1 MLRENRKAMN
11 KPFFGTDGIRGK
23 VGVEPITPT
32 TIVHL
37 GWALG
42 TVIKKRYGKGSVL
55 VGKDTRVS
63 GYLLESAM
71 EAGLSSA
78 GMDVTMLGPL
88 PTPAIAYLTQTAR
101 ANAGVVISASHN
113 NYADNG
119 IKFFSSKGSK
129 ISDQIQEEIEALM
142 TEPLQVVTSQELGK
156 AYRMDDAV
164 GRYVEFCKGTI
175 PRRMDFKGL
184 KVALD
189 CSNGAAYQSA
199 PAVFHELGA
208 DIHVI
213 NNKPNGFNINHEC
226 GSTHTD
232 GLRDAVLQHQC
243 DVGIAFDGDADRV
256 LMVDRHG
263 EVVDGDQLLFV
274 IANSLHKQGRLKG
287 GVVGTLMSNFGMEKA
302 LQERSIPF
310 VRAKVGDRYVMQELK
325 ARDWVLGGESSG
337 HIICLDKT
345 TTGDG
350 LVSALQ
356 VLSQMQFM
364 DQPLHELA
372 GKMEMYPQKMT
383 NVRLPEGV
391 NAAQVCELDAV
402 ISAVNEAEQLLADSG
417 RVLLRASGT
426 EPVIRVMVEG
436 YQRSQVE
443 QCCDAISA
451 VVQQQLG

>member
-1 MLRENRKAMN
+1 MSKR
-11 KPFFGTDGIRGK
+11 FFGTDGIRGK
-23 VGVEPITPT
+23 VGIEPITPT

-42 TVIKKRYGKGSVL
+42 TVIKRRYGKGSVL

-113 NYADNG
+113 SYEDNG
-119 IKFFSSKGSK
+119 IKFFSAKGAK
-129 ISDQIQEEIEALM
+129 ISDEIQHEIEALM
-142 TEPLQVVTSQELGK
+142 QQPLEVVSSEELGK

-164 GRYVEFCKGTI
+164 GRYVEFCKATI

-189 CSNGAAYQSA
+189 CANGAAYQSA

-213 NNKPNGFNINHEC
+213 NNKPNGFNINLDC
-226 GSTHTD
+226 GSTHIE
-232 GLRDAVLQHQC
+232 GLCQAVLAEKC

-256 LMVDRHG
+256 LMVDQHG
-263 EVVDGDQLLFV
+263 HVVDGDQLLFI
-274 IANSLHKQGRLKG
+274 IANSLHKLGRLKG

-302 LQERSIPF
+302 LQEREIPF
-310 VRAKVGDRYVMQELK
+310 VRAKVGDRYVMQELQ
-325 ARDWVLGGESSG
+325 ARDWVIGGESSG

-364 DQPLHELA
+364 EQPLHELA
-372 GKMEMYPQKMT
+372 SQMEMYPQEMI
-383 NVRLPEGV
+383 NVSLPV
-391 NAAQVCELDAV
+391 DTKASDVCQLDAV
-402 ISAVNEAEQLLADSG
+402 KQAVQRAETELAGTG
-417 RVLLRASGT
+417 RVLLRPSGT

-436 YQRSQVE
+436 QDQILVE
-443 QCCDAISA
+443 RCCEAISEA
-451 VVQQQLG
+451 VNQQLRS

>member
-1 MLRENRKAMN
+1 MTNS
-11 KPFFGTDGIRGK
+11 FFGTDGIRGP
-23 VGVEPITPT
+23 VGVEPITPS

-42 TVIKKRYGKGSVL
+42 TVIKKHYGVGSVL
-55 VGKDTRVS
+55 IGKDTRVS
-63 GYLLESAM
+63 GYLLESSM

-119 IKFFSSKGSK
+119 IKFFAPDGSK
-129 ISDQIQEEIEALM
+129 ISDQIQDEIEALM
-142 TEPLQVVTSQELGK
+142 HQPIQVVESRALGK
-156 AYRMDDAV
+156 AHRMDDAV

-175 PRRMDFKGL
+175 PRRMNFKGL

-189 CSNGAAYQSA
+189 CANGAAYQTS
-199 PAVFHELGA
+199 PAAFHELGA
-208 DIHVI
+208 EVHVI
-213 NNKPNGFNINHEC
+213 NNKPDGFNINNEC
-226 GSTHTD
+226 GSTYIK
-232 GLRDAVLQHQC
+232 GLQQTVVEHKC

-263 EVVDGDQLLFV
+263 QLVDGDQLLFV
-274 IANSLHKQGRLKG
+274 IADSLKKQNRLKG
-287 GVVGTLMSNFGMEKA
+287 GVVGTLMSNFGMQKA
-302 LQERSIPF
+302 LESLDIPF

-325 ARDWVLGGESSG
+325 KRDWTLGGESSG

-350 LVSALQ
+350 LISALQ
-356 VLSQMQFM
+356 VLVQMQFM
-364 DQPLHELA
+364 DKPLDELA
-372 GKMEMYPQKMT
+372 AQMSMYPQTMI
-383 NVRLPEGV
+383 NVRLPEGT
-391 NAAQVCELDAV
+391 NAAEVCTMASVNDAV
-402 ISAVNEAEQLLADSG
+402 RETEVKLAETG
-417 RVLLRASGT
+417 RVLLRPSGT

-436 YQRSQVE
+436 QDEQLVSKCCQELASFVE
-443 QCCDAISA
+443 N
-451 VVQQQLG
+451 QL

>member
-1 MLRENRKAMN
+1 MTKA
-11 KPFFGTDGIRGK
+11 FFGTDGIRGA
-23 VGVEPITPT
+23 VGTEPITPQT
-32 TIVHL
+32 MVHL

-42 TVIKKRYGKGSVL
+42 TVIKKYYGKGSVL

-63 GYLLESAM
+63 GYLLESSM

-78 GMDVTMLGPL
+78 GMDVVMLGPL

-113 NYADNG
+113 HYSDNG
-119 IKFFSSKGSK
+119 IKFFSPQGTK
-129 ISDQIQEEIEALM
+129 ISDEVQNEIEALM
-142 TEPLQVVTSQELGK
+142 AEPMTVVASEQLGK

-175 PRRMDFKGL
+175 PRRMDFRGM

-189 CSNGAAYQSA
+189 CANGAAYQSA

-208 DIHVI
+208 DIEVI
-213 NNKPNGFNINHEC
+213 NNAPDGFNINNNC
-226 GSTHTD
+226 GSTHIE
-232 GLRDAVLQHQC
+232 GLQKLVLEKEC

-256 LMVDRHG
+256 LMVDANG
-263 EVVDGDQLLFV
+263 QIVDGDQLIFIL
-274 IANSLHKQGRLKG
+274 ANSQKEQGRLKG

-302 LQERSIPF
+302 LADREIPF
-310 VRAKVGDRYVMQELK
+310 VRAKVGDRYVMQELIE
-325 ARDWVLGGESSG
+325 RDWVVGGESSG

-356 VLSQMQFM
+356 VLTQMKFM
-364 DQPLHELA
+364 EKPLHELA
-372 GKMEMYPQKMT
+372 AEMPMYPQTMI
-383 NVRLPEGV
+383 NVRLTEGTDT
-391 NAAQVCELDAV
+391 AALMKAAAVTKVLSEVEGELGDT
-402 ISAVNEAEQLLADSG
+402 G
-417 RVLLRASGT
+417 RVLLRPSGT

-436 YQRSQVE
+436 QDDALVNT
-443 QCCDAISA
+443 CCERISE
-451 VVQQQLG
+451 VVRQQI

>member
-1 MLRENRKAMN
+1 MTNA
-11 KPFFGTDGIRGK
+11 FFGTDGIRGA
-23 VGVEPITPT
+23 VGVEPITPK

-42 TVIKKRYGKGSVL
+42 TVVKRHYGKGSVL

-63 GYLLESAM
+63 GYILESAM

-113 NYADNG
+113 HYSDNG
-119 IKFFSSKGSK
+119 IKFFSPDGAK
-129 ISDQIQEEIEALM
+129 ISDQIQTEIEMLM
-142 TEPLQVVTSQELGK
+142 SETMTVVEAKELGK
-156 AYRMDDAV
+156 AHRMDDAV

-175 PRRMDFKGL
+175 PRRMNFKGL

-189 CSNGAAYQSA
+189 CANGAAYQSA
-199 PAVFHELGA
+199 PAAFHELGA

-213 NNKPNGFNINHEC
+213 NNQPNGFNINNNC
-226 GSTHTD
+226 GSTHIQ
-232 GLRDAVLQHQC
+232 GLQELVLKENC

-263 EVVDGDQLLFV
+263 DVVDGDQLLFV
-274 IANSLHKQGRLKG
+274 IADSLRKQKRLKG

-302 LQERSIPF
+302 LEERGVPF
-310 VRAKVGDRYVMQELK
+310 VRANVGDRYVMQELK
-325 ARDWVLGGESSG
+325 ARDWVIGGESSG

-356 VLSQMQFM
+356 VLTQMQFM
-364 DQPLHELA
+364 HKTLDELA
-372 GKMEMYPQKMT
+372 SEMQMYPQTMI
-383 NVRLPEGV
+383 NVRLPLGTD
-391 NAAQVCELDAV
+391 AAALCESVEVAQALDA
-402 ISAVNEAEQLLADSG
+402 ARLKLADSG
-417 RVLLRASGT
+417 RVLLRPSGT

-436 YQRSQVE
+436 SDEALVQLVCENVSQVVSE
-443 QCCDAISA
+443 Q
-451 VVQQQLG
+451 L

>member
-1 MLRENRKAMN
+1 MSSSVK
-11 KPFFGTDGIRGK
+11 KKFFGTDGIRGA
-23 VGVEPITPT
+23 VGIEPITPS

-42 TVIKKRYGKGSVL
+42 TVVKKHYGKGSVL

-63 GYLLESAM
+63 GYLLESSM

-113 NYADNG
+113 NYGDNG
-119 IKFFSSKGSK
+119 IKFFSPNGKK
-129 ISDQIQEEIEALM
+129 ISDEIQDEIERMMAH
-142 TEPLQVVTSQELGK
+142 PIQVVDSIELGK

-184 KVALD
+184 KIAVD
-189 CSNGAAYQSA
+189 CANGAAYQSA
-199 PAVFHELGA
+199 PAAFHELGA
-208 DIHVI
+208 EVHVI
-213 NNKPNGFNINHEC
+213 NNSPNGFNINDEC
-226 GSTHTD
+226 GSTHIE
-232 GLRDAVLQHQC
+232 GLQKLVIEKQC

-256 LMVDRHG
+256 LMVDKNGDR
-263 EVVDGDQLLFV
+263 VDGDQLLFV
-274 IANSLHKQGRLKG
+274 IVNSLRKQGRLKG

-302 LQERSIPF
+302 FQERDIPF
-310 VRAKVGDRYVMQELK
+310 VRAKVGDRYVMQELQ
-325 ARDWVLGGESSG
+325 ARGWVLGGESSG

-356 VLSQMQFM
+356 VLAQMQFM
-364 DQPLHELA
+364 DKPLHELA
-372 GKMEMYPQKMT
+372 SQMQMYPQKMT
-383 NVRLPEGV
+383 NVKLPQGA
-391 NAAQVCELDAV
+391 NAAHVCDLAEIKSAVAQAEKELD
-402 ISAVNEAEQLLADSG
+402 ESG
-417 RVLLRASGT
+417 RVLLRPSGT

-436 YQRSQVE
+436 QNDALVE
-443 QCCDAISA
+443 HCCDSISEA
-451 VVQQQLG
+451 VAAQL

>member
-1 MLRENRKAMN
+1 MT
-11 KPFFGTDGIRGK
+11 KPFFGTDGIRGT
-23 VGVEPITPT
+23 VGVEPITPK

-42 TVIKKRYGKGSVL
+42 TVIKRHYGKGSVL

-113 NYADNG
+113 HYADNG
-119 IKFFSSKGSK
+119 IKFFSPDGAK
-129 ISDQIQEEIEALM
+129 ISDEIQAEIEDLM
-142 TEPLQVVTSQELGK
+142 SQDMTVVKAQELGK
-156 AYRMDDAV
+156 AHRMDDAV
-164 GRYVEFCKGTI
+164 GRYVEFCKATI

-189 CSNGAAYQSA
+189 CANGAAYQSA
-199 PAVFHELGA
+199 PAAFHELGA

-213 NNKPNGFNINHEC
+213 NNQPNGFNINNNC
-226 GSTHTD
+226 GSTHIE
-232 GLRDAVLQHQC
+232 GLQKLVLEESC

-256 LMVDRHG
+256 LMVDMHG
-263 EVVDGDQLLFV
+263 DVVDGDQLLFV
-274 IANSLHKQGRLKG
+274 IADSLQKQGRLKG
-287 GVVGTLMSNFGMEKA
+287 GVVGTVMSNLGMEKA
-302 LQERSIPF
+302 LLERDIPF

-325 ARDWVLGGESSG
+325 ARDWVIGGESSG

-356 VLSQMQFM
+356 VLTQMKFM
-364 DQPLHELA
+364 ERPLHELA
-372 GKMEMYPQKMT
+372 SKMQMYPQTMI
-383 NVRLPEGV
+383 NVSLPAGTD
-391 NAAQVCELDAV
+391 AASICALETVSEAVDA
-402 ISAVNEAEQLLADSG
+402 AEATLAGAG

-436 YQRSQVE
+436 QDPALVSVVCKE
-443 QCCDAISA
+443 ISD
-451 VVQQQLG
+451 VVNRQL

>member
-1 MLRENRKAMN
+1 MS

-63 GYLLESAM
+63 GYLLESSM

-113 NYADNG
+113 SYVDNG
-119 IKFFSSKGSK
+119 IKFFSSKGAK
-129 ISDQIQEEIEALM
+129 ISDEIQVEIEALM
-142 TEPLQVVTSQELGK
+142 QQPLEVVSSEELGK

-213 NNKPNGFNINHEC
+213 NNQPNGFNINLDC
-226 GSTHTD
+226 GSTHIE
-232 GLRDAVLQHQC
+232 GLREVVLAEQC

-263 EVVDGDQLLFV
+263 DVVDGDQLLFV

-287 GVVGTLMSNFGMEKA
+287 GVVGTQMSNFGMEKA
-302 LQERSIPF
+302 LQERDIPF

-325 ARDWVLGGESSG
+325 ARDWVIGGESSG

-364 DQPLHELA
+364 EQALHELA
-372 GKMEMYPQKMT
+372 SQMEMYPQNMI
-383 NVRLPEGV
+383 NVSLPPSCS
-391 NAAQVCELDAV
+391 AAEICKLDAV
-402 ISAVNEAEQLLADSG
+402 KQAVLAAEAELADTG
-417 RVLLRASGT
+417 RVLLRPSGT

-436 YQRSQVE
+436 QDEETVDR
-443 QCCDAISA
+443 CCQAISET
-451 VVQQQLG
+451 VQQQLKV

>member
-1 MLRENRKAMN
+1 MS
-11 KPFFGTDGIRGK
+11 KPFFGTDGIRGA
-23 VGVEPITPT
+23 VGTEPITPQ

-42 TVIKKRYGKGSVL
+42 TTIKKHYGKGSVL

-71 EAGLSSA
+71 EAGLSSS

-113 NYADNG
+113 PYSDNG
-119 IKFFSSKGSK
+119 IKFFSPDGSK
-129 ISDQIQEEIEALM
+129 ISDQIQDEIEALM
-142 TEPLQVVTSQELGK
+142 QVEIQVVDSTELGK

-175 PRRMDFKGL
+175 PRRMSFKGL

-189 CSNGAAYQSA
+189 CANGAAYQSA

-213 NNKPNGFNINHEC
+213 NNSPNGYNINNDC
-226 GSTHTD
+226 GSTHIE
-232 GLRDAVLQHQC
+232 GLQRLVLDQQC

-256 LMVDRHG
+256 LMVDQYG
-263 EVVDGDQLLFV
+263 EIVDGDQLLFV
-274 IANSLHKQGRLKG
+274 IADSLRKQGRLKG

-302 LQERSIPF
+302 LQQRDIPF

-325 ARDWVLGGESSG
+325 SRDWVLGGESSG

-356 VLSQMQFM
+356 VLTQMTFM
-364 DQPLHELA
+364 EKPLNELA
-372 GKMEMYPQKMT
+372 GEMQMYPQKMI
-383 NVRLPEGV
+383 NVRLPEGT
-391 NAAQVCELDAV
+391 NAASVCGLEAIETAV
-402 ISAVNEAEQLLADSG
+402 SEAEATLADSG
-417 RVLLRASGT
+417 RVLLRPSGT

-436 YQRSQVE
+436 QEKTLVDN
-443 QCCDAISA
+443 CCEEISA
-451 VVQQQLG
+451 VVQAQL

>member
-1 MLRENRKAMN
+1 MTI
-11 KPFFGTDGIRGK
+11 PFFGTDGIRGA
-23 VGVEPITPT
+23 VGVEPITPK

-42 TVIKKRYGKGSVL
+42 TVVKRHYGKGSVL

-113 NYADNG
+113 HYSDNG
-119 IKFFSSKGSK
+119 IKFFSPNGSK
-129 ISDQIQEEIEALM
+129 ISDEIQTEIEALM
-142 TEPLQVVTSQELGK
+142 SESMVVVESQELGK

-184 KVALD
+184 KVAID
-189 CSNGAAYQSA
+189 CANGAAYQSA
-199 PAVFHELGA
+199 PAAFHELGA

-213 NNKPNGFNINHEC
+213 NNKPNGFNINNNC
-226 GSTHTD
+226 GSTHIQ
-232 GLRDAVLQHQC
+232 GLQKLVVDENC

-263 EVVDGDQLLFV
+263 DVVDGDQLLFV
-274 IANSLHKQGRLKG
+274 IADSLRKQKRLKG

-302 LQERSIPF
+302 LQERDIPF

-325 ARDWVLGGESSG
+325 ARNWVIGGESSG

-356 VLSQMQFM
+356 VLTQMKFM
-364 DQPLHELA
+364 DRSLHELA
-372 GKMEMYPQKMT
+372 SEMQMYPQTMI
-383 NVRLPEGV
+383 NVRLPQGT
-391 NAAQVCELDAV
+391 NAAGICELVEVTEAV
-402 ISAVNEAEQLLADSG
+402 REAESTLADTG
-417 RVLLRASGT
+417 RVLLRPSGT

-436 YQRSQVE
+436 KDQVLV
-443 QCCDAISA
+443 QSVCQDISE
-451 VVQQQLG
+451 VVDNQL

>member
-1 MLRENRKAMN
+1 MS

-23 VGVEPITPT
+23 VGIEPVTPG

-42 TVIKKRYGKGSVL
+42 TVIKRHYGKGSIL
-55 VGKDTRVS
+55 IGKDTRVS

-71 EAGLSSA
+71 EAGLSSS

-119 IKFFSSKGSK
+119 IKFFSAGGTK
-129 ISDQIQEEIEALM
+129 ISDEIQSEIEQLM
-142 TEPLQVVTSQELGK
+142 YETVEVVPSEELGK
-156 AYRMDDAV
+156 AYRMEDAV

-184 KVALD
+184 KVGLD
-189 CSNGAAYQSA
+189 CANGAAYQSA

-208 DIHVI
+208 EIRVI
-213 NNKPNGFNINHEC
+213 NNQPNGFNINDEC
-226 GSTHTD
+226 GSTHID
-232 GLRDAVLQHQC
+232 GLQKLVVEENC

-256 LMVDRHG
+256 LMVDQHG
-263 EVVDGDQLLFV
+263 KVVDGDQLLFV
-274 IANSLHKQGRLKG
+274 IANSRQKQGRLKG
-287 GVVGTLMSNFGMEKA
+287 GVVGTQMSNFGLEKA
-302 LQERSIPF
+302 LQEREIPF
-310 VRAKVGDRYVMQELK
+310 VRAKVGDRFVMQELQ
-325 ARDWVLGGESSG
+325 ARDWSLGGESSG

-356 VLSQMQFM
+356 VLAQLQFM
-364 DQPLHELA
+364 ERPLHELA
-372 GKMEMYPQKMT
+372 DEMEMYPQQMI
-383 NVRLPEGV
+383 NVRLPSDA
-391 NAAQVCELDAV
+391 NAADVCRLSKVEAAV
-402 ISAVNEAEQLLADSG
+402 AQAEAELAGAG
-417 RVLLRASGT
+417 RVLLRPSGT

-436 YQRSQVE
+436 QDSELVR
-443 QCCDAISA
+443 QCCERISE
-451 VVQQQLG
+451 VVSAQL

>member
-1 MLRENRKAMN
+1 MT
-11 KPFFGTDGIRGK
+11 KPFFGTDGIRGE
-23 VGVEPITPT
+23 VGIEPITPT
-32 TIVHL
+32 TIVKL

-42 TVIKKRYGKGSVL
+42 TVVKKHYGKGSVL

-63 GYLLESAM
+63 GYLLESSM

-119 IKFFSSKGSK
+119 IKFFSPDGSK
-129 ISDQIQEEIEALM
+129 ISDKIQDEIEQLM
-142 TEPLQVVTSQELGK
+142 HQPMQVVPSKELGK

-175 PRRMDFKGL
+175 PRRMNFKGL

-189 CSNGAAYQSA
+189 CANGAAYQSA

-208 DIHVI
+208 DIQVI
-213 NNKPNGFNINHEC
+213 NNQPNGFNINHEC
-226 GSTHTD
+226 GSTHIE
-232 GLRDAVLQHQC
+232 GLRKVVLESKC

-256 LMVDRHG
+256 LMIDQHG
-263 EVVDGDQLLFV
+263 ELVDGDQLLFV

-287 GVVGTLMSNFGMEKA
+287 GVVGTVMSNFGMEKA
-302 LQERSIPF
+302 LLERDIPF

-350 LVSALQ
+350 LVSSLQ
-356 VLSQMQFM
+356 VLSQMLFM
-364 DQPLHELA
+364 DCPLHELTS
-372 GKMEMYPQKMT
+372 KMQMYPQKMI
-383 NVRLPEGV
+383 NVRLPAGS
-391 NAAQVCELDAV
+391 NANEICNLPAV
-402 ISAVNEAEQLLADSG
+402 VKAVQAAEKVLADTG
-417 RVLLRASGT
+417 RVLLRPSGT

-436 YQRSQVE
+436 RDESQVVE
-443 QCCDAISA
+443 CCEAISS
-451 VVQQQLG
+451 VVSELLAA

>member
-1 MLRENRKAMN
+1 MS
-11 KPFFGTDGIRGK
+11 KPFFGTDGIRGA
-23 VGVEPITPT
+23 VGTEPITPQ

-42 TVIKKRYGKGSVL
+42 TVIKNHYGKGSVL

-63 GYLLESAM
+63 GYLLESSM

-113 NYADNG
+113 HFSDNG
-119 IKFFSSKGSK
+119 IKFFSPQGTK
-129 ISDQIQEEIEALM
+129 ISDDIQDEIESLM
-142 TEPLQVVTSQELGK
+142 KQPVSVVDSQELGK

-164 GRYVEFCKGTI
+164 GRYVEFCKATI
-175 PRRMDFKGL
+175 PRRMNLKGL

-189 CSNGAAYQSA
+189 CANGAAYQSA

-213 NNKPNGFNINHEC
+213 NNRPNGFNINNGC
-226 GSTHTD
+226 GSTHIE
-232 GLRDAVLQHQC
+232 GLQKLVLEEKC

-256 LMVDRHG
+256 LMVDRNG
-263 EVVDGDQLLFV
+263 DMVDGDQLLFV
-274 IANSLHKQGRLKG
+274 IANSLQKQGRLKG
-287 GVVGTLMSNFGMEKA
+287 GVVGTLMSNFGMERA
-302 LQERSIPF
+302 LLERDIPF
-310 VRAKVGDRYVMQELK
+310 MRAKVGDRYVMQELK
-325 ARDWVLGGESSG
+325 ARGWVLGGESSG

-356 VLSQMQFM
+356 VLTQMQFM
-364 DQPLHELA
+364 DKPLHELA
-372 GKMEMYPQKMT
+372 EEMQMYPQQMI
-383 NVRLPEGV
+383 NVRLPATA
-391 NAAQVCELDAV
+391 NASQVCKM
-402 ISAVNEAEQLLADSG
+402 SAVEEAVVDAEARLAGTG
-417 RVLLRASGT
+417 RVLLRPSGT

-436 YQRSQVE
+436 QDELLVT
-443 QCCDAISA
+443 QCCETISKA
-451 VVQQQLG
+451 VSAQL

>member
-1 MLRENRKAMN
+1 MT
-11 KPFFGTDGIRGK
+11 KPFFGTDGIRGA
-23 VGVEPITPT
+23 VGVEPITPK

-42 TVIKKRYGKGSVL
+42 TVVKKHYGKGSVL

-113 NYADNG
+113 HYSDNG
-119 IKFFSSKGSK
+119 IKFFSPNGEK
-129 ISDQIQEEIEALM
+129 ISDEFQAEIEALM
-142 TEPLQVVTSQELGK
+142 DQPMKVVDAQELGK
-156 AYRMDDAV
+156 AHRMDDAV

-184 KVALD
+184 KVAID
-189 CSNGAAYQSA
+189 CANGAAYQSA
-199 PAVFHELGA
+199 PAAFHELGA

-213 NNKPNGFNINHEC
+213 NNQPNGFNINNDC
-226 GSTHTD
+226 GSTHIQ
-232 GLRDAVLQHQC
+232 GLQTLVVEQNC

-256 LMVDRHG
+256 LMVDMHG
-263 EVVDGDQLLFV
+263 DVVDGDQLLFV
-274 IANSLHKQGRLKG
+274 IADSLRKQKRLKG

-302 LQERSIPF
+302 LQERGIPF

-356 VLSQMQFM
+356 VLTQMKFM
-364 DQPLHELA
+364 QKPLHELA
-372 GKMEMYPQKMT
+372 SEMPMYPQIMI
-383 NVRLPEGV
+383 NVRLPEGT
-391 NAAQVCELDAV
+391 NASAVVELEAVKDAV
-402 ISAVNEAEQLLADSG
+402 KRAEMTLADTG

-436 YQRSQVE
+436 RDDALVKSTCEDISKVVKSQ
-443 QCCDAISA
+443 
-451 VVQQQLG
+451 L

>member
-1 MLRENRKAMN
+1 MT
-11 KPFFGTDGIRGK
+11 KPFFGTDGIRGA
-23 VGVEPITPT
+23 VGVEPITPK

-42 TVIKKRYGKGSVL
+42 TVVKRHYGKGSVL

-113 NYADNG
+113 HYSDNG
-119 IKFFSSKGSK
+119 IKFFSPNGSK
-129 ISDQIQEEIEALM
+129 ISDKIQAEIEALM
-142 TEPLQVVTSQELGK
+142 AEPMTVVDAQELGK

-184 KVALD
+184 KVAID
-189 CSNGAAYQSA
+189 CANGAAYQSA
-199 PAVFHELGA
+199 PAAFHELGA
-208 DIHVI
+208 DTYVI
-213 NNKPNGFNINHEC
+213 NNQPDGFNINNGC
-226 GSTHTD
+226 GSTYIE
-232 GLRDAVLQHQC
+232 GLQRLVLEKKC

-256 LMVDRHG
+256 LMVDKHG
-263 EVVDGDQLLFV
+263 DVVDGDQLLFI
-274 IANSLHKQGRLKG
+274 IADSLRKQKRLKG

-302 LQERSIPF
+302 LLERGIPF
-310 VRAKVGDRYVMQELK
+310 VRARVGDRYVMQELK
-325 ARDWVLGGESSG
+325 ARDWVIGGESSG

-356 VLSQMQFM
+356 VLTQMKFM
-364 DQPLHELA
+364 DRPLHELA
-372 GKMEMYPQKMT
+372 SEMHMYPQTMI
-383 NVRLPEGV
+383 NVRLPTGT
-391 NAAQVCELDAV
+391 NAASVVELEEVKQAVSDAES
-402 ISAVNEAEQLLADSG
+402 ILADSG
-417 RVLLRASGT
+417 RVLLRPSGT

-436 YQRSQVE
+436 RDEALVKSTCEDISKVVDSQ
-443 QCCDAISA
+443 
-451 VVQQQLG
+451 L

>member
-1 MLRENRKAMN
+1 MT
-11 KPFFGTDGIRGK
+11 KPFFGTDGIRGA
-23 VGVEPITPT
+23 VGVEPITPK

-42 TVIKKRYGKGSVL
+42 TVVKRHYGKGSVL

-113 NYADNG
+113 HYSDNG
-119 IKFFSSKGSK
+119 IKFFSPNGSK
-129 ISDQIQEEIEALM
+129 ISDEIQTEIEALM
-142 TEPLQVVTSQELGK
+142 SEPMVVVESQELGK

-184 KVALD
+184 KVAID
-189 CSNGAAYQSA
+189 CANGAAYQSA
-199 PAVFHELGA
+199 PAAFHELGA

-213 NNKPNGFNINHEC
+213 NNKPNGFNINNNC
-226 GSTHTD
+226 GSTHIQ
-232 GLRDAVLQHQC
+232 GLQKLVVDENC

-263 EVVDGDQLLFV
+263 DVVDGDQLLFV
-274 IANSLHKQGRLKG
+274 IADSLRKQKRLKG

-302 LQERSIPF
+302 LQERDIPF

-325 ARDWVLGGESSG
+325 ARNWVIGGESSG

-356 VLSQMQFM
+356 VLTQMKFM
-364 DQPLHELA
+364 DRSLHELA
-372 GKMEMYPQKMT
+372 SEMQMYPQTMI
-383 NVRLPEGV
+383 NVRLPQGT
-391 NAAQVCELDAV
+391 NAAGICELVEVTEAV
-402 ISAVNEAEQLLADSG
+402 REAESTLADTG
-417 RVLLRASGT
+417 RVLLRPSGT

-436 YQRSQVE
+436 KDQVLV
-443 QCCDAISA
+443 QSVCQDISE
-451 VVQQQLG
+451 VVVNQL

>member
-1 MLRENRKAMN
+1 MSQ
-11 KPFFGTDGIRGK
+11 FFGTDGIRGA
-23 VGVEPITPT
+23 VGVEPITPS

-42 TVIKKRYGKGSVL
+42 TVIKKHYGKGSVL

-71 EAGLSSA
+71 EAGLSSS

-101 ANAGVVISASHN
+101 AHAGVVISASHN
-113 NYADNG
+113 PFSDNG
-119 IKFFSSKGSK
+119 IKFFSSEGAK
-129 ISDQIQEEIEALM
+129 ISDEVQSEIEALM
-142 TEPLQVVTSQELGK
+142 SHPIEVVDSHDLGK

-175 PRRMDFKGL
+175 PRRMNFKGL
-184 KVALD
+184 TVALD
-189 CSNGAAYQSA
+189 CANGAAYQSA

-213 NNKPNGFNINHEC
+213 NNRPDGFNINREC
-226 GSTHTD
+226 GSTHIQ
-232 GLRDAVLQHQC
+232 GLCDLVVEKQC

-256 LMVDRHG
+256 LMVDRFG
-263 EVVDGDQLLFV
+263 KVVDGDQLLFV

-287 GVVGTLMSNFGMEKA
+287 GVVGTLMSNFGMQVA
-302 LQERSIPF
+302 LEERNIPF
-310 VRAKVGDRYVMQELK
+310 VRAKVGDRYVMQELR

-356 VLSQMQFM
+356 VLSQLQFM
-364 DQPLHELA
+364 EQPLHELA
-372 GKMEMYPQKMT
+372 AKMQMYPQKML
-383 NVRLPEGV
+383 NVRLPDGAKASE
-391 NAAQVCELDAV
+391 VCELDAV
-402 ISAVNEAEQLLADSG
+402 KLAVEAAEQRLADTG
-417 RVLLRASGT
+417 RVLLRPSGT

-436 YQRSQVE
+436 QDETLVND
-443 QCCDAISA
+443 CCEAISDE
-451 VVQQQLG
+451 VSRQLAA

>member
-1 MLRENRKAMN
+1 MS
-11 KPFFGTDGIRGK
+11 KPFFGTDGIRGA
-23 VGVEPITPT
+23 VGSEPITPQ

-42 TVIKKRYGKGSVL
+42 TTIKKHHGKGSVL

-113 NYADNG
+113 PYSDNG
-119 IKFFSSKGSK
+119 IKFFSPEGAK
-129 ISDQIQEEIEALM
+129 ISDEIQNEIEALM
-142 TEPLQVVTSQELGK
+142 KQPIEVVASQDLGK
-156 AYRMDDAV
+156 AHRMDDAV

-175 PRRMDFKGL
+175 PRKMNFKGL
-184 KVALD
+184 TVGLD
-189 CSNGAAYQSA
+189 CANGAAYQSA

-213 NNKPNGFNINHEC
+213 HNAPNGFNINDEC
-226 GSTHTD
+226 GSTHIS
-232 GLRDAVLQHQC
+232 GLQKLVMEQKC
-243 DVGIAFDGDADRV
+243 DIGIAFDGDADRV
-256 LMVDRHG
+256 MMVDSNG
-263 EVVDGDQLLFV
+263 NVVDGDQLLFV
-274 IANSLHKQGRLKG
+274 IADSLQKQGRLKG

-302 LQERSIPF
+302 LASRDIPF

-337 HIICLDKT
+337 HLICLDKT

-350 LVSALQ
+350 LVAALQ
-356 VLSQMQFM
+356 VLTQMKFMQKPLHQLASQMQ
-364 DQPLHELA
+364 
-372 GKMEMYPQKMT
+372 MYPQTMI
-383 NVRLPEGV
+383 NVRLSEDS
-391 NAAQVCELDAV
+391 NAAEICELGAV
-402 ISAVNEAEQLLADSG
+402 KQAVDEAGNRLAGEG
-417 RVLLRASGT
+417 RVLLRPSGT

-436 YQRSQVE
+436 RDEALVESCCQDISEVVKSQ
-443 QCCDAISA
+443 
-451 VVQQQLG
+451 L

>member
-1 MLRENRKAMN
+1 MTTK
-11 KPFFGTDGIRGK
+11 FFGTDGIRGA
-23 VGVEPITPT
+23 VGQEPITPK

-42 TVIKKRYGKGSVL
+42 TVMRKHHGKGQVL

-78 GMDVTMLGPL
+78 GVDVTMLGPL

-101 ANAGVVISASHN
+101 ALAGVVISASHN
-113 NYADNG
+113 HYADNG
-119 IKFFSSKGSK
+119 IKFFSPQGTK
-129 ISDQIQEEIEALM
+129 ISDEIQSEIEALM
-142 TEPLQVVTSQELGK
+142 SQEIQVVDSEELGK
-156 AYRMDDAV
+156 AHRMHDAV

-175 PRRMDFKGL
+175 PRRMNFKGL

-189 CSNGAAYQSA
+189 CANGAAYQSA
-199 PAVFHELGA
+199 PTVFHELGA

-213 NNKPNGFNINHEC
+213 NNAPDGYNINNGC
-226 GSTHTD
+226 GSTHIQ
-232 GLRDAVLQHQC
+232 GLQKAVVANRC

-256 LMVDRHG
+256 LMVDQLG
-263 EVVDGDQLLFV
+263 NTVDGDQLLFV
-274 IANSLHKQGRLKG
+274 IADSLKKQGRLKG
-287 GVVGTLMSNFGMEKA
+287 GVVGTLMTNLGMENA
-302 LQERSIPF
+302 LKQRDIPF
-310 VRAKVGDRYVMQELK
+310 VRARVGDRYVMQELSS
-325 ARDWVLGGESSG
+325 RNWSLGGESSG

-364 DQPLHELA
+364 EQPLHELA
-372 GKMEMYPQKMT
+372 SKMQMYPQTMI
-383 NVRLPEGV
+383 NVRLR
-391 NAAQVCELDAV
+391 NQDQAAEICSSSKTLAAV
-402 ISAVNEAEQLLADSG
+402 KATETSLADTG
-417 RVLLRASGT
+417 RVLLRPSGT

-436 YQRSQVE
+436 QDQQQVE
-443 QCCDAISA
+443 QACQSMASA
-451 VVQQQLG
+451 VEAQL

>member
-1 MLRENRKAMN
+1 MTKA
-11 KPFFGTDGIRGK
+11 FFGTDGIRGA
-23 VGVEPITPT
+23 VGTEPITPQT
-32 TIVHL
+32 MVHL

-42 TVIKKRYGKGSVL
+42 TVIKKYYGKGSVL

-63 GYLLESAM
+63 GYLLESSM

-78 GMDVTMLGPL
+78 GMDVVMLGPL

-113 NYADNG
+113 HYSDNG
-119 IKFFSSKGSK
+119 IKFFSPQGTK
-129 ISDQIQEEIEALM
+129 ISDEVQNEIEALM
-142 TEPLQVVTSQELGK
+142 AEPMTVVASEQLGK

-175 PRRMDFKGL
+175 PRRMDFRGM

-189 CSNGAAYQSA
+189 CANGAAYQSA

-208 DIHVI
+208 DIEVI
-213 NNKPNGFNINHEC
+213 NNAPDGFNINNNC
-226 GSTHTD
+226 GSTHIE
-232 GLRDAVLQHQC
+232 GLQKLVLEKEC

-256 LMVDRHG
+256 LMVDANG
-263 EVVDGDQLLFV
+263 QIVDGDQLIFIL
-274 IANSLHKQGRLKG
+274 ANSQKEQGRLKG

-302 LQERSIPF
+302 LADREIPF
-310 VRAKVGDRYVMQELK
+310 VRAKVGDRYVMQELIE
-325 ARDWVLGGESSG
+325 RDWVVGGESSG

-356 VLSQMQFM
+356 VLTQVKFM
-364 DQPLHELA
+364 EKPLHELA
-372 GKMEMYPQKMT
+372 AEMPMYPQTMI
-383 NVRLPEGV
+383 NVRLTEGTDT
-391 NAAQVCELDAV
+391 AALMKAAAVTKVLSEIEGELGDT
-402 ISAVNEAEQLLADSG
+402 G
-417 RVLLRASGT
+417 RVLLRPSGT

-436 YQRSQVE
+436 QDDALVNT
-443 QCCDAISA
+443 CCERISE
-451 VVQQQLG
+451 VVRQQI

>member
-1 MLRENRKAMN
+1 MT
-11 KPFFGTDGIRGK
+11 KPFFGTDGIRGA
-23 VGVEPITPT
+23 VGIEPITPT

-42 TVIKKRYGKGSVL
+42 TVIKKHFGKGSVM

-63 GYLLESAM
+63 GYLLESSM
-71 EAGLSSA
+71 EAGLSSS

-101 ANAGVVISASHN
+101 ATAGVVISASHN

-119 IKFFSSKGSK
+119 IKFFGPNGTK
-129 ISDQIQEEIEALM
+129 ISDEIQDEIEQLM
-142 TEPLQVVTSQELGK
+142 HLSLEVVPSEQLGK

-175 PRRMDFKGL
+175 PRRMNFKGL

-189 CSNGAAYQSA
+189 CANGAAYQSA
-199 PAVFHELGA
+199 PAAFHELGA
-208 DIHVI
+208 DLHII
-213 NNKPNGFNINHEC
+213 NNTPNGFNINNNC
-226 GSTHTD
+226 GSTHIE
-232 GLRDAVLQHQC
+232 GLQTLVKEESC
-243 DVGIAFDGDADRV
+243 DLGVAFDGDADRV
-256 LMVDRHG
+256 LMVDRYG
-263 EVVDGDQLLFV
+263 KVVDGDQLLFV

-287 GVVGTLMSNFGMEKA
+287 GVVGTLMTNLGMEKA
-302 LQERSIPF
+302 LQERDIPF

-325 ARDWVLGGESSG
+325 ERNWVLGGESSG

-356 VLSQMQFM
+356 VMTQMQFM
-364 DQPLHELA
+364 EQPLDELA
-372 GKMEMYPQKMT
+372 AKMPMYPQKMI
-383 NVRLPEGV
+383 NVRLSEDA
-391 NAAQVCELDAV
+391 NASDVCQLAAV
-402 ISAVNEAEQLLADSG
+402 SKAVDDTENELADSG

-436 YQRSQVE
+436 VDSQQVQNCCE
-443 QCCDAISA
+443 QIAE
-451 VVQQQLG
+451 VVAAQI

>member
-1 MLRENRKAMN
+1 MS
-11 KPFFGTDGIRGK
+11 KPFFGTDGIRGA
-23 VGVEPITPT
+23 VGTEPITPA

-42 TVIKKRYGKGSVL
+42 TVVKRHYGKGSVL

-113 NYADNG
+113 KYSDNG
-119 IKFFSSKGSK
+119 IKFFSPHGAK
-129 ISDQIQEEIEALM
+129 ISDQMQAEIEALM
-142 TEPLQVVTSQELGK
+142 EQPLQVVASKELGK

-175 PRRMDFKGL
+175 PRRMNFKGMR
-184 KVALD
+184 VALD
-189 CSNGAAYQSA
+189 CANGAAYQSA

-208 DIHVI
+208 DISVI
-213 NNKPNGFNINHEC
+213 NNRPDGFNINQDC
-226 GSTHTD
+226 GSTNIQ
-232 GLRDAVLQHQC
+232 GLVELVKSQSC

-256 LMVDRHG
+256 IMVDRNG

-274 IANSLHKQGRLKG
+274 IANSQHQQGRLKG
-287 GVVGTLMSNFGMEKA
+287 GVVGTLMSNFGMELA
-302 LQERSIPF
+302 LAERGIPF
-310 VRAKVGDRYVMQELK
+310 VRAQVGDRHVMQELQN
-325 ARDWVLGGESSG
+325 RGWVLGGESSG
-337 HIICLDKT
+337 HLICLDKT

-356 VLSQMQFM
+356 VLTQVKFM
-364 DQPLHELA
+364 EQPLHELA
-372 GKMEMYPQKMT
+372 SEMPLFPQKMI
-383 NVRLPEGV
+383 NVALPAGA
-391 NAAQVCELDAV
+391 NATAVCALNSTKQAV
-402 ISAVNEAEQLLADSG
+402 QEAEQRLADKG
-417 RVLLRASGT
+417 RVLLRPSGT

-436 YQRSQVE
+436 EDSDLVAA
-443 QCCDAISA
+443 CCQAISDA
-451 VVQQQLG
+451 VKAQLTA

>member
-1 MLRENRKAMN
+1 MS
-11 KPFFGTDGIRGK
+11 KPFFGTDGIRGA
-23 VGVEPITPT
+23 VGTEPITPQ

-42 TVIKKRYGKGSVL
+42 SVIKKHYGKGSIL

-63 GYLLESAM
+63 GYLLESSM

-78 GMDVTMLGPL
+78 GMDVVMLGPL

-113 NYADNG
+113 PYADNG
-119 IKFFSSKGSK
+119 IKFFSPQGTK
-129 ISDQIQEEIEALM
+129 ISDEIQDEIEALM
-142 TEPLQVVTSQELGK
+142 TTSMEVVSSEQLGK

-175 PRRMDFKGL
+175 PRRMDFRGM

-189 CSNGAAYQSA
+189 CANGAAYQSA
-199 PAVFHELGA
+199 PTVFHELGA
-208 DIHVI
+208 DIEVI
-213 NNKPNGFNINHEC
+213 NNEPDGFNINNQC
-226 GSTHTD
+226 GSTHIE
-232 GLRDAVLQHQC
+232 GLQKLVLEKGC

-256 LMVDRHG
+256 LMVDAKGH
-263 EVVDGDQLLFV
+263 VVDGDQLLFV
-274 IANSLHKQGRLKG
+274 IANSQKEQGRLKG
-287 GVVGTLMSNFGMEKA
+287 GVVGTLMSNFGMQKA
-302 LQERSIPF
+302 LEERGIPF

-325 ARDWVLGGESSG
+325 KRDWVLGGESSG

-356 VLSQMQFM
+356 VLTQMQFM
-364 DQPLHELA
+364 NKPLHELA
-372 GKMEMYPQKMT
+372 AEMPMFPQQMI
-383 NVRLPEGV
+383 NVRLREGA
-391 NAAQVCELDAV
+391 NAADVVAQ
-402 ISAVNEAEQLLADSG
+402 SAVTSVVEQVEAELADTG
-417 RVLLRASGT
+417 RVLLRPSGT

-436 YQRSQVE
+436 QNEQQVQASCE
-443 QCCDAISA
+443 QIAHS
-451 VVQQQLG
+451 VEKLL